1 MSTAIDELVA
11 DIREEARNR
20 FRRYEEFAEEDL
32 QSQAQSIS
40 EDLLNSGVAVEPNK
54 EIIALIAYL
63 QRLGTDIKV
72 NLTEQK

>member
-1 MSTAIDELVA
+1 MRSIGVPY
-11 DIREEARNR
+11 EEN
-20 FRRYEEFAEEDL
+20 YEEFAEEDL